1 MLAYNLTRD
10 PFASLTTDLTT
21 SLWREMSRL
30 QDEMNRFLS
39 RFYRWQPDTAS
50 FPAINIWTNDQQAVV
65 TTELPG
71 IDLND
76 LDISVAGNTLT
87 IRGTRK
93 AEQVQNVVT
102 YHRQERGY
110 GNFSRVVQLP
120 FNVEPDQVNA
130 TMKNGVLIITLP
142 RAYAERPRKIEIKAA

>member
-10 PFASLTTDLTT
+10 PLAPLTTDLTT

-50 FPAINIWTNDQQAVV
+50 FPAINIWTNDEQAVV

-93 AEQVQNVVT
+93 AEQVQNIVT
-102 YHRQERGY
+102 HHRQERGY

-120 FNVEPDQVNA
+120 FNVEPDQVNS